1 MLVLSS
7 PSGAGKSTIAR
18 ALLDQ
23 DSNLSI
29 SVSVTTRPKRP
40 GEVDGRDYI
49 FVDHGAFAAMVEG
62 DRLLEHAMVFGNSYG
77 TPREPVEA
85 AMAAGRD
92 VLFDVDWQGAQQ
104 LRHGAEADLVGV
116 FVLPP
121 SHDELRRRLYARAQ
135 DPEAVVR
142 QRMAKAAGEMSHW
155 DAYDYVI
162 VNDDVEAAV
171 ATVRA
176 ILTAERSRRQ
186 RLVGLPVF
194 VEALC
199 ASA

>member
-49 FVDHGAFAAMVEG
+49 FVDHRTFAAMVED
-62 DRLLEHAMVFGNSYG
+62 DRLLEHAMVFGNAYG

-85 AMAAGRD
+85 ALAAGRD